1 MNTICIITQAKVGY
15 GLFFMD
21 YFEKAGFYISSLVK
35 GGVCIEARHP
45 VRYTIHGEGIG

>member
-1 MNTICIITQAKVGY
+1 MGY

-35 GGVCIEARHP
+35 GCVCIQARHP
-45 VRYTIHGEGIG
+45 VCYTLHGEGIG